1 MNQIEVDILKWLAQE
16 YPEYEIENI
25 IQQLQVT
32 EREDTGVGLITTFKL
47 NVRLKAQGANL
58 DTCAYHLIG
67 PLIKSTD
74 LSDGAETYV
83 TIENNMI
90 TCIEMLSRGAG
101 SPANIHFYEL
111 VDEDVNFVDDI
122 YSVS

>member
-1 MNQIEVDILKWLAQE
+1 MNQIEVDILKWLAKE
-16 YPEYEIENI
+16 YPEYGIENI
-25 IQQLQVT
+25 IQQLQVI
-32 EREDTGVGLITTFKL
+32 EREDTGVGLIISFKL
-47 NVRLKAQGANL
+47 NVRLKAQGENL

-74 LSDGAETYV
+74 LSDGAETHV

-90 TCIEMLSRGAG
+90 DSIEMLSRGSG

-111 VDEDVNFVDDI
+111 VDEDVNFVDDTS
-122 YSVS
+122 SV